1 MSKKSETSKEEII
14 KKTTE
19 ELFGLLG
26 IEGNLE
32 VLLKEGLPAGRQEE
46 VEIVLETT
54 ETGIVIG
61 YHGETLESLQ
71 LVLSLCISK
80 RLGSF
85 TRVILEI
92 GDYRKNRTDWLKT
105 AALAAKEK
113 AINEQKEVAIPNL
126 KSWERRIVHMLLQED
141 KEVISESMG
150 DGKERTL
157 VIKPR

>member
-19 ELFGLLG
+19 ELLGLLG
-26 IEGNLE
+26 IEGNIE
-32 VLLKEGLPAGRQEE
+32 VLLKEEE
-46 VEIVLETT
+46 VEIVLETA

-71 LVLSLCISK
+71 LILSLCISK

-105 AALAAKEK
+105 AAFQAKEK
-113 AINEQKEVAIPNL
+113 AINEQKEVAIPSL

-141 KEVISESMG
+141 PEVTSESVG

>member
-1 MSKKSETSKEEII
+1 MSKRVKTSKEEIV
-14 KKTTE
+14 KKTAE

-26 IEGNLE
+26 IEGKID
-32 VLLKEGLPAGRQEE
+32 VLLKDEE
-46 VEIVLETT
+46 VEIVLETA

-71 LVLSLCISK
+71 LILSLCVSK

-113 AINEQKEVAIPNL
+113 AMDEQKEVAIPNL
-126 KSWERRIVHMLLQED
+126 KSWERRIVHLLLQED
-141 KEVISESMG
+141 KEVISESIG